1 MSSEEEFAFVWDMIY
16 FPLVVFM
23 FFINCFSDVAPR
35 YSDAEKS
42 DVRNTNLNIDFT
54 VIHYAK
60 FFKIESFP
68 RRKRINVV
76 GGHLLMV

>member
-42 DVRNTNLNIDFT
+42 DVRNKNLNIDFT
-54 VIHYAK
+54 
-60 FFKIESFP
+60 
-68 RRKRINVV
+68 
-76 GGHLLMV
+76 

>member
-1 MSSEEEFAFVWDMIY
+1 MSSEEEFPFVWDMIY

-42 DVRNTNLNIDFT
+42 DVGRIKSYIDFYMNSLF
-54 VIHYAK
+54 IY
-60 FFKIESFP
+60 
-68 RRKRINVV
+68 
-76 GGHLLMV
+76 L